1 MATQIKIRDGQNNPD
16 ARTRVLDAAEAEF
29 LEHGYAGASTNRIL
43 ARFGG
48 SKATVF
54 RCFATKEAMFAAV
67 VERIG
72 EAMRRAEAYDDMADA
87 PPPAWLHD
95 FGRRTLAATLSREAV
110 FVGRVVIA
118 EGARFP
124 AVCRRFVETT
134 ISPMLDLLADR
145 LRGWGEAG
153 ELEVPDPGGDAVRL
167 IDLIMS
173 GPLSRTLFGVDAP
186 ASPAE
191 VEAHVA
197 GVVGLYLDGRRPR

>member
-1 MATQIKIRDGQNNPD
+1 MATQMKIRDERNSGD

-67 VERIG
+67 IERIG
-72 EAMRRAEAYDDMADA
+72 ETMRRAEAFGDMADSE
-87 PPPAWLHD
+87 PRLWLND
-95 FGRRTLAATLSREAV
+95 FGRRTLAATLTREAV

-124 AVCRRFVETT
+124 EVCRRFVEST
-134 ISPMLDLLADR
+134 IQPALGLLAAR
-145 LRGWGEAG
+145 LRRWTEAG
-153 ELEVPDPGGDAVRL
+153 LLEVPDPEADAVRL

-186 ASPAE
+186 ATPAE
-191 VEAHVA
+191 IDAHVA
-197 GVVGLYLDGRRPR
+197 GVVDLYLDGRLTR